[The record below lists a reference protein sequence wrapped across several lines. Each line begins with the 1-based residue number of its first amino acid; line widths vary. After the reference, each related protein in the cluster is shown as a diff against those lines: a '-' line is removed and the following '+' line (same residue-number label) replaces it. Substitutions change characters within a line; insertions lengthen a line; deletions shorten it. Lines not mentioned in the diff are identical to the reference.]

1 MDIIG
6 YELVESFLYGKVV
19 FGLLGLSA
27 ILLIIANFLFIK
39 TNSMKSCI
47 LLLVAVVPIALV
59 FLSPLAI
66 SKEDLVVYYNI
77 TDIHALKTRE
87 LLISEIKSGNIQYCE
102 NANKTV
108 SCNKSLYMLSPD
120 EEKVIYRQLK
130 NSLE

>member
-39 TNSMKSCI
+39 TKSMKSCI
-47 LLLVAVVPIALV
+47 LLLIAVVPIALV

-66 SKEDLVVYYNI
+66 SKGDLVVYYNI

-102 NANKTV
+102 DANKTV

-120 EEKVIYRQLK
+120 EEKVIYGQLK
-130 NSLE
+130 K